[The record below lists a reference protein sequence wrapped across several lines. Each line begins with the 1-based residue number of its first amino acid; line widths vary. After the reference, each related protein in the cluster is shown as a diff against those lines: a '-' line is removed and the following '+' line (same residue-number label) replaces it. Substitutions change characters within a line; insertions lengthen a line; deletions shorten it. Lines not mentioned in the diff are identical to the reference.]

1 MVLPRILAVVNRKVI
16 VVDLRELMVVSEVL
30 DVVRVVIGKIWRMQH
45 LGLVVVYW
53 LNVVLLIIL
62 MIKLRMEAWVLCI
75 ELNLVEW

>member
-45 LGLVVVYW
+45 LGLVVVHW

-62 MIKLRMEAWVLCI
+62 MIKLRMEAWVLRI